1 MKELIIISG
10 KGGTGKTSLIAA
22 FASLA
27 QNKVLCD
34 ADVDA
39 ADLHLLM
46 APNIVRRAD
55 FISGHTAVIDTDS
68 LADGPT
74 RQNPPDLPDLARE
87 CGERVAPPGRP
98 RSASLPTPN
107 QTTKTIP

>member
-1 MKELIIISG
+1 MKELIVISG

-27 QNKVLCD
+27 ENKVLCD

-46 APNIVRRAD
+46 DPHISISAD
-55 FISGHTAVIDTDS
+55 FIVRIRNIC
-68 LADGPT
+68 LC
-74 RQNPPDLPDLARE
+74 QY
-87 CGERVAPPGRP
+87 
-98 RSASLPTPN
+98 
-107 QTTKTIP
+107 